1 MMNIND
7 VWLRF
12 KNDIKADVEEFDPT
26 KSVFKIEL
34 VGFSVSRKRIGN
46 GWYAD
51 IRSRRDRTFKRMFS
65 SETLEEA
72 KKWTENTIMKMLMR
86 HPGLGGGE
94 NVKFSETENAWHYV
108 VGRDDDFKVEYLIQT
123 IGRMVYCGRH

>member
-1 MMNIND
+1 MDIND
-7 VWLRF
+7 IWLRF
-12 KNDIKADVEEFDPT
+12 KNDVKTDVEEFDPA
-26 KSVFKIEL
+26 KSVFKTEL

-46 GWYAD
+46 GWYSD

-65 SETLEEA
+65 GETLEEA
-72 KKWTENTIMKMLMR
+72 KRWTENTIMKMLMR

-94 NVKFSETENAWHYV
+94 NVKFSETENTWRYV

-123 IGRMVYCGRH
+123 IGRMVYCGRY